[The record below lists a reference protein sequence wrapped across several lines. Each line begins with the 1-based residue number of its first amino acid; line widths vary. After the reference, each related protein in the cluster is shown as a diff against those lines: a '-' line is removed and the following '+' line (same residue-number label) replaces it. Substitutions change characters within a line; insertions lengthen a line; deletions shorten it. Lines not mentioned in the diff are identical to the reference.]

1 MNSQMTVLESLF
13 VGGFGI
19 AVDFVV
25 LIGLSLLLW
34 LQSALIN
41 RFSRKRKAIPL
52 AVEADGADSAPELS
66 EPEPELS
73 EPEPEPELS
82 EPPAAYAEPDDGSE
96 VVTSPVPGTV
106 LELKVDVGTA
116 VKRGDSLM
124 MLEAMKMEYEINASS
139 DGTVTQIF
147 TSVGAAVEA
156 GKPQIVIL

>member
-1 MNSQMTVLESLF
+1 M
-13 VGGFGI
+13 
-19 AVDFVV
+19 
-25 LIGLSLLLW
+25 
-34 LQSALIN
+34 
-41 RFSRKRKAIPL
+41 
-52 AVEADGADSAPELS
+52 EADGADSAPELS
-66 EPEPELS
+66 EPEPEPS

-124 MLEAMKMEYEINASS
+124 VLEAMKMEYEINASS

-156 GKPQIVIL
+156 GTPLIVIL